1 MNWMQI
7 KYGEISLVYSNVP
20 FTVYAI
26 WQVYT
31 NLFL

>member
-7 KYGEISLVYSNVP
+7 KYGEISLVYSNVA